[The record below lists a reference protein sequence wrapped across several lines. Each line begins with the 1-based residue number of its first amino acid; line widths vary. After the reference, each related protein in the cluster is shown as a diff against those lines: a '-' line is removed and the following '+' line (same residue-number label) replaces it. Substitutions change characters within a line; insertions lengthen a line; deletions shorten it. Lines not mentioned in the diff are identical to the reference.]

1 MLKNTIN
8 VTSWLLLNALV
19 PSALPEHIINEYKN
33 HFVKWS
39 KLTSFA
45 QMNFL
50 FASLKSLRFI
60 FLKSIK
66 NNFCVF

>member
-8 VTSWLLLNALV
+8 VASWLLLNALV
-19 PSALPEHIINEYKN
+19 PSALPEHIINEYKD

-39 KLTSFA
+39 KLTSLA

-50 FASLKSLRFI
+50 FESLKSLRFVFKRHLKNI
-60 FLKSIK
+60 F
-66 NNFCVF
+66 